1 MNVVFER
8 FAIREPFEFGYNGF
22 LNVGQINMEELDID
36 LANAKLAYT
45 IIQSL
50 LEGHEALS
58 DLLVL
63 MAHAL
68 DEDVTKALT
77 MTGEWQKYLESKRNL
92 ENTKLQIEK
101 FTEFLKLIENSELEN
116 S

>member
-1 MNVVFER
+1 MRGFITLVVNI
-8 FAIREPFEFGYNGF
+8 AQ
-22 LNVGQINMEELDID
+22 VNMDQLDID
-36 LANAKLAYT
+36 LPNAKLAYT

-50 LEGHEALS
+50 LAANEGLS
-58 DLLVL
+58 DLLVV

-92 ENTKLQIEK
+92 EVTKEQIER
-101 FTEFLKLIENSELEN
+101 FTETLKAMEAKN
-116 S
+116 

>member
-1 MNVVFER
+1 MD
-8 FAIREPFEFGYNGF
+8 
-22 LNVGQINMEELDID
+22 QLDID
-36 LANAKLAYT
+36 LPNAKLAYS

-50 LEGHEALS
+50 LQANEAVS
-58 DLLVL
+58 DLLVV

-77 MTGEWQKYLESKRNL
+77 MTGEWQKYLESKREL

-101 FTEFLKLIENSELEN
+101 FTEALRAMDSADEVDNG
-116 S
+116 

>member
-1 MNVVFER
+1 MNV
-8 FAIREPFEFGYNGF
+8 A
-22 LNVGQINMEELDID
+22 QINTNDLDID
-36 LANAKLAYT
+36 LPNAKLAYT

-50 LEGHEALS
+50 LDNQEALS
-58 DLLVL
+58 DLLAL

-68 DEDVTKALT
+68 DEDVAKALT
-77 MTGEWQKYLESKRNL
+77 NTNEWEKYLEAKREL

-101 FTEFLKLIENSELEN
+101 FTEELKKLEN